1 MKRIFAG
8 CLSAA
13 AFVCALSAAQAQEP
27 QPPMSSQKL
36 EFSIS
41 SLNGI
46 PVHGDARGVQGANY
60 SAAVSVTV
68 YGQRSV
74 MHRLF
79 LDHDHHIAFG
89 YDLEAFPVEGQPR
102 IHLHFM
108 PLSSLSSF
116 QGVDASQYQMR
127 EMQLPADRDVAI
139 SEPVDVPLE
148 VSAEGNRMLRDK
160 LFFGA
165 REGQQ

>member
-1 MKRIFAG
+1 MKRILSG
-8 CLSAA
+8 CFTVAA
-13 AFVCALSAAQAQEP
+13 LALALSTAQAQEP

-41 SLNGI
+41 NLNGL

-68 YGQRSV
+68 YNQRSV

-79 LDHDHHIAFG
+79 LDHDHHVAFG

-116 QGVDASQYQMR
+116 QGLDASQYRMT
-127 EMQLPADRDVAI
+127 EMQLPPDRDVAI

-148 VSAEGNRMLRDK
+148 VSAEGNRMMRDK
-160 LFFGA
+160 LFFGT
-165 REGQQ
+165 REGHQ